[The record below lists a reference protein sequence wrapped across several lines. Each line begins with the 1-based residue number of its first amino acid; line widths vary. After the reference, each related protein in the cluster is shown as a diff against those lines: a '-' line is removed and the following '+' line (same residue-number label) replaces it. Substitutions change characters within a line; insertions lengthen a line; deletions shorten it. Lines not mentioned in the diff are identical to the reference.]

1 MFTKEGFVLFFYFIY
16 CYFIKHKKAD
26 IYYQLLRQATVVNFR
41 NAFPELVTHVDY
53 NNGSDDDNGYYK
65 WKLAKAVLKRVDNI
79 ENDWIYSFI
88 PQTSIY
94 GLLEYPVLQN
104 SKCVTSDNWMD
115 KSKYIPTIP
124 LPPLLPLIR
133 QETNDKIQLDS
144 AVMDRLTSFIT
155 VYGKHVI

>member
-1 MFTKEGFVLFFYFIY
+1 MFTKKRFVLFSILFIA
-16 CYFIKHKKAD
+16 ILLNIKAD
-26 IYYQLLRQATVVNFR
+26 IYYQLLRQATVVNLR

-65 WKLAKAVLKRVDNI
+65 WKLAKSVLKRVDDI

-94 GLLEYPVLQN
+94 GFLECPVLQN
-104 SKCVTSDNWMD
+104 SKCVTTDNWVD

-124 LPPLLPLIR
+124 LPPLLPLIS

-144 AVMDRLTSFIT
+144 AVIDRLTSFIT
-155 VYGKHVI
+155 VYGKHII